1 MLTTLPFHVFFLL
14 CAWETVYSIS
24 YLCKYSNQVISSLTL
39 RYELGRILYDNQ
51 YDYFLLSSY
60 KAHEPLDKS
69 FDVCLEKSNP
79 LINLEGD
86 ALDAIIGMKPK
97 WSSARVA
104 ASEIIVK
111 ASGSTGR
118 GWK

>member
-1 MLTTLPFHVFFLL
+1 MNEGKANQHIKTYFATKILIIKILIIFIILFILVLTLSFHLENVNNATISRVLLL

-60 KAHEPLDKS
+60 KAHEPLDKAVLT
-69 FDVCLEKSNP
+69 FV
-79 LINLEGD
+79 
-86 ALDAIIGMKPK
+86 
-97 WSSARVA
+97 
-104 ASEIIVK
+104 
-111 ASGSTGR
+111 
-118 GWK
+118 